1 MRKGEGE
8 QAAPGEITTTDVR
21 DAWERTKER
30 LTRVRATLR
39 QHMES
44 SADVETLEIFIRSQV
59 IELTERAQRAG
70 VAPTRG
76 PRPAPADIKT
86 AMRKAAENPGTA
98 VEVQPSEAKG
108 SPAMAEKEPAK
119 A

>member
-1 MRKGEGE
+1 MHKGEGE
-8 QAAPGEITTTDVR
+8 QAAPREITTTDVR

-59 IELTERAQRAG
+59 IELTERAQRAP
-70 VAPTRG
+70 ALRG
-76 PRPAPADIKT
+76 TRPAPTDIKN
-86 AMRKAAENPGTA
+86 AMRRAAENPGMA
-98 VEVQPSEAKG
+98 VEVEPSEVKN
-108 SPAMAEKEPAK
+108 SPAMVDKEPTK
-119 A
+119 